1 MTASLD
7 ATTATA
13 AGESSNNATV
23 QWIEV
28 LGARVAVFVAGSGDP
43 TVVLHRDTG
52 HEWSPFHDALARD
65 RMVIAPAL
73 PGFHPSE
80 RLDWVRSTNDL
91 AHVTGL
97 ILDGLA
103 LAPCAIVGLGY
114 GAWVAAELATTRPAR
129 VGPMVLHAPMG
140 LLPPE
145 GAYLDQFLVPTL
157 EYLETGFASPA
168 VFQAVCGAFAKD
180 DDKPRAWDN
189 DRETLT
195 RVAWAPYLH
204 SKRLRHLLPMVR
216 TSVFVIASEHDRIV
230 PRSVPEQYHRL
241 IPDSEFAVISGAGHR
256 AEFEAADELARLT
269 TNHLA
274 AAQASFHS

>member
-1 MTASLD
+1 VTAPLD
-7 ATTATA
+7 TTTATA
-13 AGESSNNATV
+13 ADGSNKNISV
-23 QWIEV
+23 QWIEI
-28 LGARVAVFVAGSGDP
+28 LGVRVGVFVAGSGDP

-97 ILDGLA
+97 ILDDLA
-103 LAPCAIVGLGY
+103 LAPCPIVGLGY
-114 GAWVAAELATTRPAR
+114 GAWIAAELATTRPER
-129 VGPMVLHAPMG
+129 VGPLVLHAPMG

-145 GAYLDQFLVPTL
+145 GAYLDQFLIPTL
-157 EYLETGFASPA
+157 EYLETGFASRA
-168 VFQAVCGAFAKD
+168 MFDTVCGAFAND

-204 SKRLRHLLPMVR
+204 SKRLPHLLPKVR
-216 TSVFVIASEHDRIV
+216 TPVLVIASELDRIV
-230 PRSVPEQYHRL
+230 PQSVPEHYHRL
-241 IPDSEFAVISGAGHR
+241 IPDSEFAVIAGVGHR

-269 TNHLA
+269 NDHLV